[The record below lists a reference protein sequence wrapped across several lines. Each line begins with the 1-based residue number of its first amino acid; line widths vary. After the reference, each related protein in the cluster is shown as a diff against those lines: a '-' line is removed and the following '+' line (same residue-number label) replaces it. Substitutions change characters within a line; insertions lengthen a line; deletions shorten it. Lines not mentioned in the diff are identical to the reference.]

1 MVYITHDQSEA
12 MALADRIAVMEKGKI
27 AQLASP
33 RDLYREPATALVGAF
48 VGHGAIVPVEVISA
62 DGCGA
67 AEVILAGARLTLRC
81 RPGQP
86 IGAAQACLRP
96 EHCEATAPGA
106 VGTVAARV
114 VRATYRGGASEIQA
128 ELVAAPGVTLR
139 LDLPDAH
146 ALRVGEAFSVIVRD
160 GWVIPTA

>member
-1 MVYITHDQSEA
+1 M
-12 MALADRIAVMEKGKI
+12 
-27 AQLASP
+27 
-33 RDLYREPATALVGAF
+33 
-48 VGHGAIVPVEVISA
+48 
-62 DGCGA
+62 
-67 AEVILAGARLTLRC
+67 
-81 RPGQP
+81 
-86 IGAAQACLRP
+86 
-96 EHCEATAPGA
+96 
-106 VGTVAARV
+106 AARV